1 MRIEPLAPAHAEQL
15 FAAIDDPATYRYLT
29 EERTTLDQL
38 RERLERLEHGEPP
51 EGQRW
56 FNWAVI
62 VDDRVVGWLQVTEA
76 DGYAEI
82 AYMIGPRFQGRGHA
96 REAVR
101 WLIER
106 FSGCELWASIHPE
119 NERSIHLVEALGFRR
134 QPAPPR
140 RELSSYEEGDV
151 VYALLSSRQAGA

>member
-1 MRIEPLAPAHAEQL
+1 MRIDPLAPEHAEQL

-29 EERTTLDQL
+29 EERTTLAAL
-38 RERLERLEHGEPP
+38 RERIERLQHGEPP
-51 EGQRW
+51 AGQRW

-62 VDDRVVGWLQVTEA
+62 VDDVVVGWLQVTERA
-76 DGYAEI
+76 DHAEI

-96 REAVR
+96 RQAVQ

-106 FSGCELWASIHPE
+106 FASCELWASIHPD
-119 NERSIHLVEALGFRR
+119 NVRSIRVVEALGFRR
-134 QPAPPR
+134 QPVPPR

-151 VYALLSSRQAGA
+151 VYALLPSPGRT